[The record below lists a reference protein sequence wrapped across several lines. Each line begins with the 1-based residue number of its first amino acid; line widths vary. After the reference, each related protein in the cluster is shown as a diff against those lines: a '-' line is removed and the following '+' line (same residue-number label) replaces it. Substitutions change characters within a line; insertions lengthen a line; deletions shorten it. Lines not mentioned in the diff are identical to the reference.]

1 MISKTQ
7 ISKRV
12 KRKTNPELVET
23 IELAKKNN
31 LLDLG
36 KKLSGPTR
44 KQVKINLE
52 DLSRLLEKDGDKK
65 GTKESKFLV
74 VGKVLGK
81 GEINKKIKIAALGFS
96 EQAKEKLKKAD
107 CKMLT
112 IKQAIEKNPKL
123 EGVKVVK

>member
-7 ISKRV
+7 ISKRI

-44 KQVKINLE
+44 LQKKINLDE
-52 DLSRLLEKDGDKK
+52 LNKL
-65 GTKESKFLV
+65 KESKFLV

-112 IKQAIEKNPKL
+112 IKQAIEKNKKL
-123 EGVKVVK
+123 EGVRIIE